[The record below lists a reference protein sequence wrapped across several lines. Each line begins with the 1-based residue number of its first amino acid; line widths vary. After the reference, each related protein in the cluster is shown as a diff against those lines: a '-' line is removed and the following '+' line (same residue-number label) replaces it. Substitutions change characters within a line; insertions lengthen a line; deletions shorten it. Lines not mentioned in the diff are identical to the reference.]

1 MTATSHGTARAVPR
15 LQHRLPH
22 RLPSASCVRPSPTC
36 LERSASCVRPSP
48 TCLEPSTSRVLPS
61 YPCLEWSAFC
71 VRPSLTSPPRSAPE
85 RSSTWVA
92 PSSRRRS
99 PRSADDVV
107 TATSRVLPGLPTSCR
122 RPLIGS
128 GRTLTC
134 LLPRTRARPSSAHP
148 RPSARPVLRRHV
160 SAVPQV
166 LAGTRPVSPGHL
178 SQTQAPAPC
187 NLRLT
192 RWDRLWP
199 PITRWDR
206 LRRPVTR
213 SDRLRMAPPCHPTP
227 APQASRP
234 SRPGRPRHPAPAP
247 QAPQPPLLEGD
258 RQMITSRSDASAPG
272 AAR

>member
-1 MTATSHGTARAVPR
+1 MTATSHGTARALPR
-15 LQHRLPH
+15 LRHRLPH
-22 RLPSASCVRPSPTC
+22 RLPSAS
-36 LERSASCVRPSP
+36 
-48 TCLEPSTSRVLPS
+48 RVLPS
-61 YPCLEWSAFC
+61 FTCLEGSAFC
-71 VRPSLTSPPRSAPE
+71 VQPSRTSPLRSAPE

-134 LLPRTRARPSSAHP
+134 LLPRTRARPSAAVCRAPAPIRTAGPQAP
-148 RPSARPVLRRHV
+148 RLGGP
-160 SAVPQV
+160 
-166 LAGTRPVSPGHL
+166 AGTRRHPPSRPRTPGADADADAGAGAVQPPPHL
-178 SQTQAPAPC
+178 LGPPAAPDHPIGPPAAPDHP
-187 NLRLT
+187 LG
-192 RWDRLWP
+192 P
-199 PITRWDR
+199 PAKPD
-206 LRRPVTR
+206 PS
-213 SDRLRMAPPCHPTP
+213 SDRLRHPTP